1 MNSGWQD
8 KFLIAKVF
16 FKGNMDQ
23 KTGITSTSLFLFRS
37 YKEFIGNKIYVIL
50 SLTIIAVLLEGFGF
64 TLLMPLIESL
74 GGQLNDSSNIFIDL
88 IEDYF
93 LLLGPD
99 YRDESL
105 LLLMCAIFL
114 IKGIFIFLAGSYKA
128 FLMAEFVRSIK
139 FNMFKGFGHMSYL
152 YYTESTSGHFINIL
166 NTQVNIS
173 IKAFGSFI
181 TMLTQLVMTVIY
193 TLMALLVALKFGI
206 LILLIGSFLLLL
218 FRSLNTYLNNL
229 SNLIVKQQTEQ
240 SKLSIDYLQS
250 LVYLKS
256 TNQTKEI
263 SGKFNNSISTLK
275 EFDTKRGIA
284 DSFTGSIREP
294 LSVLIVLFILYY
306 EVVLVGNPLA
316 PLLVSILFIY
326 RGLSSANTVQHNFQM
341 TVDRMGALRS
351 VIDELGALKQN
362 AEKDGGIEKNDFNDS
377 ISFHRVSYGY
387 EKEYILQD
395 LNFEIKKNQS
405 VAFVGKSG
413 SGKSTI
419 LNLITLALE
428 PNEGI
433 LKVDGVDSTNL
444 KKSSWRGLVG
454 YVSQESAMFNDTVEN
469 NITLWRE
476 DVNSPEVKDRIIR
489 VCKEA
494 HMHDFI
500 MSLPEGYKTKVGDRA
515 IKLSG
520 GQRQRLFIARELFRE
535 PEILIFDEATSALD
549 TKTEIDIQKTLHGLK
564 DRITLIIVAHR
575 LSTIKNVDN
584 IHVIRDKK
592 IIESGTYKELSENQ
606 QSSFKEFLDPS

>member
-1 MNSGWQD
+1 MS
-8 KFLIAKVF
+8 
-16 FKGNMDQ
+16 Q
-23 KTGITSTSLFLFRS
+23 KTGIISTSLFLFRS
-37 YKEFIGNKIYVIL
+37 YEEFIGNKIYLIL
-50 SLTIIAVLLEGFGF
+50 SLTIIAVILEGFGF

-74 GGQLNDSSNIFIDL
+74 GGETNDSSSIYLDL
-88 IEDYF
+88 IDDYL

-105 LLLMCAIFL
+105 LLLMCVIFL
-114 IKGIFIFLAGSYKA
+114 LKGIFIFLAGSYKA

-139 FNMFKGFGHMSYL
+139 SSMFRGIVGMNYL
-152 YYTESTSGHFINIL
+152 YYTESTSGHFVNIL

-181 TMLTQLVMTVIY
+181 TMLTQLVMTVVYII
-193 TLMALLVALKFGI
+193 MALIVALKFGI

-218 FRSLNTYLNNL
+218 FRSLNAYLNNL
-229 SNLIVKQQTEQ
+229 SNLIVKQQTIQ
-240 SKLSIDYLQS
+240 SKLSIDFLQS

-256 TNQTKEI
+256 TNQTKKI
-263 SGKFNNSISTLK
+263 SDKFNKSISTLK
-275 EFDTKRGIA
+275 QFDTTRGVA
-284 DSFTGSIREP
+284 DSFTNSIREP
-294 LSVLIVLFILYY
+294 LAVLIILFILYY
-306 EVVLVGNPLA
+306 EVVFIGNPLA

-341 TVDRMGALRS
+341 TIDRMGALRS
-351 VIDELGALKQN
+351 VIDELGALKLN
-362 AEKDGGIEKNDFNDS
+362 TERDGIIEKNDFNYC
-377 ISFHRVSYGY
+377 ISFQRVSYGY
-387 EKEYILQD
+387 QSEYILQD

-428 PNEGI
+428 PNKGTI
-433 LKVDGVDSTNL
+433 KIDGVDAANL
-444 KKSSWRGLVG
+444 RKSLWRGLVG

-469 NITLWRE
+469 NITLWQE
-476 DVNSPEVKDRIIR
+476 DANFQEVKERIIR

-494 HMHDFI
+494 HIHDFI
-500 MSLPEGYKTKVGDRA
+500 MSLPEGYKTNVGDRA

-549 TKTEIDIQKTLHGLK
+549 GKTEVDIQKTLDGLK
-564 DRITLIIVAHR
+564 EKITLIIVAHR

-584 IHVIRDKK
+584 IHVIKDKT
-592 IIESGTYKELSENQ
+592 IVESGTYQELSKNQ

>member
-1 MNSGWQD
+1 LKEKMS
-8 KFLIAKVF
+8 
-16 FKGNMDQ
+16 Q
-23 KTGITSTSLFLFRS
+23 KTGIISTSLFLFRS
-37 YKEFIGNKIYVIL
+37 YEEFIGNKIYLIL
-50 SLTIIAVLLEGFGF
+50 SLTIIAVILEGFGF

-74 GGQLNDSSNIFIDL
+74 GGEINDSSSIYLDL
-88 IEDYF
+88 IDDYL

-105 LLLMCAIFL
+105 LLLMCVIFL
-114 IKGIFIFLAGSYKA
+114 LKGIFIFLAGSYKA

-139 FNMFKGFGHMSYL
+139 SSMFRGIVGMNYL
-152 YYTESTSGHFINIL
+152 YYTESTSGHFVNIL

-181 TMLTQLVMTVIY
+181 TMLTQLVMTVVYII
-193 TLMALLVALKFGI
+193 MALIVALKFGI

-218 FRSLNTYLNNL
+218 FRSLNAYLNNL
-229 SNLIVKQQTEQ
+229 SNLIVKQQTIQ
-240 SKLSIDYLQS
+240 SKLSIDFLQS

-256 TNQTKEI
+256 TNQTKKI
-263 SGKFNNSISTLK
+263 SDKFNNSISTLK
-275 EFDTKRGIA
+275 QFDTTRGVA
-284 DSFTGSIREP
+284 DSFTNSIREP
-294 LSVLIVLFILYY
+294 LAVLIILFILYY
-306 EVVLVGNPLA
+306 EVVFIGNPLA

-341 TVDRMGALRS
+341 TIDRMGALRS
-351 VIDELGALKQN
+351 VIDELGALKLN
-362 AEKDGGIEKNDFNDS
+362 TERDGIIEKNDFNYC
-377 ISFHRVSYGY
+377 ISFQRVSYGY
-387 EKEYILQD
+387 QSEYILQD

-428 PNEGI
+428 PNKGTI
-433 LKVDGVDSTNL
+433 KIDGVDAANL
-444 KKSSWRGLVG
+444 RKSLWRGLVG

-469 NITLWRE
+469 NITLWQE
-476 DVNSPEVKDRIIR
+476 DANFQEVKERIIR

-494 HMHDFI
+494 HIHDFI
-500 MSLPEGYKTKVGDRA
+500 MSLPEGYKTNVGDRA

-549 TKTEIDIQKTLHGLK
+549 GKTEVDIQKTLDGLK
-564 DRITLIIVAHR
+564 EKITLIIVAHR

-584 IHVIRDKK
+584 IHVIKDKT
-592 IIESGTYKELSENQ
+592 IVESGTYQELSKNQ

>member
-1 MNSGWQD
+1 MS
-8 KFLIAKVF
+8 
-16 FKGNMDQ
+16 Q
-23 KTGITSTSLFLFRS
+23 KTGIISTSLFLFRS
-37 YKEFIGNKIYVIL
+37 YEEFIGNKIYLIL
-50 SLTIIAVLLEGFGF
+50 SLTIIAVILEGFGF

-74 GGQLNDSSNIFIDL
+74 GGETNDSSSIYLDL
-88 IEDYF
+88 IDDYL

-105 LLLMCAIFL
+105 LLLMCVIFL
-114 IKGIFIFLAGSYKA
+114 LKGIFIFLAGSYKA

-139 FNMFKGFGHMSYL
+139 SSMFRGIVGMNYL
-152 YYTESTSGHFINIL
+152 YYTESTSGHFVNIL

-181 TMLTQLVMTVIY
+181 TMLTQLVMTVVYII
-193 TLMALLVALKFGI
+193 MALIVALKFGI

-218 FRSLNTYLNNL
+218 FRSLNAYLNNL
-229 SNLIVKQQTEQ
+229 SNLIVKQQTIQ
-240 SKLSIDYLQS
+240 SKLSIDFLQS

-256 TNQTKEI
+256 TNQTKKI
-263 SGKFNNSISTLK
+263 SDKFNNSISTLK
-275 EFDTKRGIA
+275 QFDTTRGVA
-284 DSFTGSIREP
+284 DSFTNSIREP
-294 LSVLIVLFILYY
+294 LAVLIILFILYY
-306 EVVLVGNPLA
+306 EVVFIGNPLA

-341 TVDRMGALRS
+341 TIDRMGALRS
-351 VIDELGALKQN
+351 VIDELGALKLN
-362 AEKDGGIEKNDFNDS
+362 TERDGIIEKNDFNYC
-377 ISFHRVSYGY
+377 ISFQRVSYGY
-387 EKEYILQD
+387 QSEYILQD

-428 PNEGI
+428 PNKGTI
-433 LKVDGVDSTNL
+433 KIDGVDAANL
-444 KKSSWRGLVG
+444 RKSLWRGLVG

-469 NITLWRE
+469 NITLWQE
-476 DVNSPEVKDRIIR
+476 DANFQEVKERIIR

-494 HMHDFI
+494 HIHDFI
-500 MSLPEGYKTKVGDRA
+500 MSLPEGYKTNVGDRA

-520 GQRQRLFIARELFRE
+520 GQRQRLFIARELFRG

-549 TKTEIDIQKTLHGLK
+549 GKTEVDIQKTLDGLK
-564 DRITLIIVAHR
+564 EKITLIIVAHR

-584 IHVIRDKK
+584 IHVIKDKT
-592 IIESGTYKELSENQ
+592 IVESGTYQELSKNQ

>member
-1 MNSGWQD
+1 MS
-8 KFLIAKVF
+8 
-16 FKGNMDQ
+16 Q
-23 KTGITSTSLFLFRS
+23 KTGIISTSLFLFRS
-37 YKEFIGNKIYVIL
+37 YEEFIGNKIYLIL
-50 SLTIIAVLLEGFGF
+50 SLTIIAVILEGFGF

-74 GGQLNDSSNIFIDL
+74 GGEINDSSSIYLDL
-88 IEDYF
+88 IDDYL

-105 LLLMCAIFL
+105 LLLMCVIFL
-114 IKGIFIFLAGSYKA
+114 LKGIFIFLAGSYKA

-139 FNMFKGFGHMSYL
+139 SSMFRGIVGMNYL
-152 YYTESTSGHFINIL
+152 YYTESTSGHFVNIL

-181 TMLTQLVMTVIY
+181 TMLTQLVMTVVYII
-193 TLMALLVALKFGI
+193 MALIVALKFGI

-218 FRSLNTYLNNL
+218 FRSLNAYLNNL
-229 SNLIVKQQTEQ
+229 SNLIVKQQTIQ
-240 SKLSIDYLQS
+240 SKLSIDFLQS

-256 TNQTKEI
+256 TNQTKKI
-263 SGKFNNSISTLK
+263 SDKFNNSISTLK
-275 EFDTKRGIA
+275 QFDTTRGVA
-284 DSFTGSIREP
+284 DSFTNSIREP
-294 LSVLIVLFILYY
+294 LAVLIILFILYY
-306 EVVLVGNPLA
+306 EVVFIGNPLA

-341 TVDRMGALRS
+341 TIDRMGALRS
-351 VIDELGALKQN
+351 VIDELGALKLN
-362 AEKDGGIEKNDFNDS
+362 TERDGIIEKNDFNYC
-377 ISFHRVSYGY
+377 ISFQRVSYGY
-387 EKEYILQD
+387 QSEYILQD

-428 PNEGI
+428 PNKGTI
-433 LKVDGVDSTNL
+433 KIDGVDAANL
-444 KKSSWRGLVG
+444 RKSLWRGLVG

-469 NITLWRE
+469 NITLWQE
-476 DVNSPEVKDRIIR
+476 DANFQEVKERIIR

-494 HMHDFI
+494 HIHDFI
-500 MSLPEGYKTKVGDRA
+500 MSLPEGYKTNVGDRA

-549 TKTEIDIQKTLHGLK
+549 GKTEVDIQKTLDGLK
-564 DRITLIIVAHR
+564 EKITLIIVAHR

-584 IHVIRDKK
+584 IHVIKDKT
-592 IIESGTYKELSENQ
+592 IVESGTYQELSKNQ